1 MTLFSKM
8 VCFLVKNEKYVRNDG
23 VGIGCPLGPILANV
37 FMVKRE
43 NLLFPRLHHM
53 SRSEGTI

>member
-1 MTLFSKM
+1 M
-8 VCFLVKNEKYVRNDG
+8 VCFLVKNEKCVRNDG

-43 NLLFPRLHHM
+43 NSLFPRLHHM